1 MAVQGVSG
9 LDGVLAPSH
18 CLPPRLRTR
27 DINSRHALRVEF
39 CVLELRPT
47 HVSGCRRPGRTHARK
62 LVAPQC
68 VLIRT
73 EAGWPGSLNRFPV
86 SVISVPLTFRME
98 ISWSRELP
106 TNRYFPSVVNAAPSG
121 RPPNP

>member
-47 HVSGCRRPGRTHARK
+47 HGSGCRRPGRTHARK

-86 SVISVPLTFRME
+86 SVISVPLTFRMQE
-98 ISWSRELP
+98 
-106 TNRYFPSVVNAAPSG
+106 TAALRNFNPAYVSLG
-121 RPPNP
+121 SILYRLARPAD

>member
-1 MAVQGVSG
+1 MITPIITTTTATAIIMYLFLSG
-9 LDGVLAPSH
+9 PSNIAIALSLSDVL
-18 CLPPRLRTR
+18 PRR
-27 DINSRHALRVEF
+27 D
-39 CVLELRPT
+39 
-47 HVSGCRRPGRTHARK
+47 HARK

-98 ISWSRELP
+98 ISWSR
-106 TNRYFPSVVNAAPSG
+106 
-121 RPPNP
+121 